1 MNETLHIFILSSV
14 PDNASKV
21 GINISISIKDEKLK
35 DLSSAE
41 AMKLNGWR
49 INAKYSMNSKYR
61 SRCGDKTWY
70 GYNYGFS
77 VGSAQA
83 SFEGTGAAKLS
94 YRNCYQK
101 GQVIVYLNNQEISRA
116 TAYESKKEVTF
127 NYSKGD
133 TLLIKEVN
141 IGIIKLNSLDLSP
154 LEYENDSSQAMEEN
168 IIEDL
173 SAGEYITNSYT
184 NVKILHYSGFLM
196 YYMSFIQ

>member
-1 MNETLHIFILSSV
+1 MAN
-14 PDNASKV
+14 PRNK
-21 GINISISIKDEKLK
+21 
-35 DLSSAE
+35 
-41 AMKLNGWR
+41 
-49 INAKYSMNSKYR
+49 
-61 SRCGDKTWY
+61 CKTP
-70 GYNYGFS
+70 G
-77 VGSAQA
+77 
-83 SFEGTGAAKLS
+83 
-94 YRNCYQK
+94 NCYQK

-184 NVKILHYSGFLM
+184 NVLWVKILHYSGFLM